1 MRSGERRGKRSLQA
15 VSGLVAVR
23 QVFCSATER
32 ATIRTGM
39 AALRILVTGS
49 EGFLGRYVVEAARA
63 AGHTPLTTSRRGGD
77 AQVDLLA
84 PGMVAAVI
92 EGLQPDVVV
101 HLAAMSRYGACQ
113 AEPALAAQVNTVLP
127 EEWAKRFG
135 ARLLFSS
142 TDLVFDGHSA
152 PYDEGDSPSPLSVY
166 GASKAQGEECVRDH
180 GGRVVRLPLLFGT
193 DSEGR
198 GATASLRQAIA
209 AGTRSPLFTNEYRTP
224 LHAAD
229 AARALVAFVVDPD
242 GPNMFHLPGPERVS
256 RWQLAQR
263 FCAAQGL
270 ATDTLDAVECQDP
283 LRPRD
288 VSLLSAWRAER
299 SLDDMLLDG

>member
-1 MRSGERRGKRSLQA
+1 
-15 VSGLVAVR
+15 
-23 QVFCSATER
+23 
-32 ATIRTGM
+32 M

-49 EGFLGRYVVEAARA
+49 EGFLGRYVVEAVRN
-63 AGHTPLTTSRRGGD
+63 AGQTPLTASRSGGD

-101 HLAAMSRYGACQ
+101 HLAALSQVGQCHSD
-113 AEPALAAQVNTVLP
+113 PALAARVNTVLP

-135 ARLLFSS
+135 ARLLFTS

-166 GASKAQGEECVRDH
+166 GASKAQGEERVRDH
-180 GGRVVRLPLLFGT
+180 GGRVVRLPLLFGPNPA
-193 DSEGR
+193 GR

-209 AGTRSPLFTNEYRTP
+209 SGTRSSLFTNEYRTP

-229 AARALVAFVVDPD
+229 AARALVEFVAEPN

-256 RWQLAQR
+256 RWQLAHR
-263 FCAAQGL
+263 FCLSQGL

-288 VSLLSAWRAER
+288 VSLLSAWGAER
-299 SLDDMLLDG
+299 SLDDMLLDS

>member
-1 MRSGERRGKRSLQA
+1 MSCGDWLNMFWAARMRVIAGWQCFRSA
-15 VSGLVAVR
+15 R
-23 QVFCSATER
+23 ER

-49 EGFLGRYVVEAARA
+49 EGFLGRYVVEAVRH

-84 PGMVAAVI
+84 PGMVAAVT
-92 EGLQPDVVV
+92 EGLQPDVVL
-101 HLAAMSRYGACQ
+101 HLAAMSRMADCH
-113 AEPALAAQVNTVLP
+113 ADSALATRVNTLLP

-135 ARLLFSS
+135 ARMLFTS
-142 TDLVFDGHSA
+142 TDLVFDGYSA
-152 PYDEGDSPSPLSVY
+152 PYAEGDSPSPLSVY
-166 GASKAQGEECVRDH
+166 GASKAHGEERVRDH
-180 GGRVVRLPLLFGT
+180 GGRVVRLPLLFGS
-193 DSEGR
+193 DPAGR
-198 GATASLRQAIA
+198 GATASLRQAVV
-209 AGTRSPLFTNEYRTP
+209 AGTRSSLFTNEYRTP

-229 AARALVAFVVDPD
+229 AARALVEFVIDPD

-263 FCAAQGL
+263 YCSSQQLKADL
-270 ATDTLDAVECQDP
+270 LDAIECQDP

-288 VSLLSAWRAER
+288 VSLLSAWRADR
-299 SLDDMLLDG
+299 SLDEMLHDS